1 MLIEDR
7 LPDYEKCRWLQ
18 TLTLTLKLKKKHLVS
33 LKWPKMLGF
42 VPLEKETRSI
52 SVQKRH
58 GGDLQG
64 TGDADEKIE
73 VVATG
78 CELGHHHPLKEQFTV
93 DE

>member
-1 MLIEDR
+1 MSVVTDSHPHPEI
-7 LPDYEKCRWLQ
+7 
-18 TLTLTLKLKKKHLVS
+18 KKKTLGEVASLVS